1 MPPRAPAGP
10 RINRAIRVPEVRLID
25 EDGAQLGVVPTPQAL
40 EMARQ
45 RDLDLVEVAANAVPP
60 VCKLLDY
67 GRFKYEQTKKERE
80 AKKHQHA
87 SELKELRLRPG
98 TDDHDLDVRSRN
110 ARRFIE
116 EGHKVRLLV
125 RFRGREAAHP
135 EIARAQINR
144 IAGALRD
151 IAIIEQGPA
160 MEGRSMFAVLSK
172 ARSQQQQP
180 PPPPGRPPAPRP
192 DAPRPDGQRPPPP
205 QRPPAGNPPA
215 QGVAASA
222 RRAPAPGVPAGASP
236 SAPPAPA
243 QSAPAAPPAGA
254 PAAPAASPTPA
265 SSTSVTPAASAPS
278 APAAA
283 APVSG
288 PATPAPSAS
297 TPNGH

>member
-1 MPPRAPAGP
+1 M
-10 RINRAIRVPEVRLID
+10 NRAIRVPEVRLID
-25 EDGAQLGVVPTPQAL
+25 EDGEQLGVVPTPQAL

-98 TDDHDLDVRSRN
+98 TDDHDLDVRARN

-144 IAGALRD
+144 IAGSLRD
-151 IAIIEQGPA
+151 IAIIEQGPS
-160 MEGRSMFAVLSK
+160 MEGRSMFAVLSR
-172 ARSQQQQP
+172 ARSQQQQQAPQAPRP
-180 PPPPGRPPAPRP
+180 PQQGQQAPPQGRPAPQAQQAAPQGRPVPPAQQAPPAPQ
-192 DAPRPDGQRPPPP
+192 APSAPQAQQAPQGEQPQQAQRPPVN
-205 QRPPAGNPPA
+205 G
-215 QGVAASA
+215 
-222 RRAPAPGVPAGASP
+222 APAPGA
-236 SAPPAPA
+236 PAP
-243 QSAPAAPPAGA
+243 GA
-254 PAAPAASPTPA
+254 PAPRAGRP
-265 SSTSVTPAASAPS
+265 
-278 APAAA
+278 
-283 APVSG
+283 
-288 PATPAPSAS
+288 
-297 TPNGH
+297 

>member
-1 MPPRAPAGP
+1 MPPRAPTGP

-98 TDDHDLDVRSRN
+98 TDEHDLDVRARN

-144 IAGALRD
+144 IAGSLRD
-151 IAIIEQGPA
+151 IAIIEQGPL
-160 MEGRSMFAVLSK
+160 MEGRSMFAVL
-172 ARSQQQQP
+172 ARARTQQQP
-180 PPPPGRPPAPRP
+180 PPRPRPEGQAQQGQQTPQGRPAPQGQQAPPGQRPPEGQQAPQAQTTRPAPRP
-192 DAPRPDGQRPPPP
+192 PTGGDGTPVP
-205 QRPPAGNPPA
+205 Q
-215 QGVAASA
+215 
-222 RRAPAPGVPAGASP
+222 
-236 SAPPAPA
+236 
-243 QSAPAAPPAGA
+243 
-254 PAAPAASPTPA
+254 
-265 SSTSVTPAASAPS
+265 
-278 APAAA
+278 
-283 APVSG
+283 
-288 PATPAPSAS
+288 ATR
-297 TPNGH
+297 

>member
-80 AKKHQHA
+80 AKKHQHT

-98 TDDHDLDVRSRN
+98 TDDHDLDVRARN
-110 ARRFIE
+110 ARRFLE

-144 IAGALRD
+144 LFQSVRD

-160 MEGRSMFAVLSK
+160 MEGRSMFAILSRG
-172 ARSQQQQP
+172 RSQQQQP
-180 PPPPGRPPAPRP
+180 PPAPQQRPQQAPRP
-192 DAPRPDGQRPPPP
+192 PMGGAAP
-205 QRPPAGNPPA
+205 QRPPAQNGPSQGAPA
-215 QGVAASA
+215 QGTPPQGAPVQG
-222 RRAPAPGVPAGASP
+222 APAQAGPVQGAPAQTAP
-236 SAPPAPA
+236 PPPAPA
-243 QSAPAAPPAGA
+243 QTAPVQEAPPQDAPAPQ
-254 PAAPAASPTPA
+254 
-265 SSTSVTPAASAPS
+265 
-278 APAAA
+278 
-283 APVSG
+283 
-288 PATPAPSAS
+288 ATRQ
-297 TPNGH
+297 